1 MEEPQRTD
9 LTYITERI
17 ITVLCPAECPEPLY
31 QQNLQEILVMLQSKH
46 QHNCMLI
53 NVSQK
58 NEALNRLKHKVLD
71 TGWLD
76 HLAPNL
82 DQIFSVCSSMEK
94 WLQTHPRRVVVLHC
108 RGGKGQL
115 AVLVASYIDFSSML
129 NSADLSLDHFAMRR
143 FYSNKLSALMTPS
156 QKRYVWLVRS
166 ILKGGLKVSPSP
178 LFLFC
183 VVLHGLPRL
192 RLDGECGLF
201 LRIYQGSQAVC
212 TSAVHPVSA
221 PPDGPAP
228 L

>member
-46 QHNCMLI
+46 QHNCM
-53 NVSQK
+53 
-58 NEALNRLKHKVLD
+58 VLD